1 MRPACPRAS
10 LRNQTPQNRAQ
21 EKAQAACAW
30 LAIMG
35 HTTERIL
42 LDVLRV
48 QARGICA
55 RLQRVGM
62 MRRVAVPMSS
72 VAVWAL
78 TAAGVRLAEIAL
90 QRRVTYL
97 SHPERL
103 TLSRLVHELAVQ
115 REAVA
120 RLPTDLPG
128 LRRLR
133 ADRELRSIRAAA
145 RPDLLVRHI
154 GPDGAEA
161 TGCIEVEIT
170 SKGDRELREKMRS
183 IVPLL
188 TPRSR
193 WLWLVT
199 ESKTTCERYARTWAV
214 VESDGDGYGLTRA
227 QLRSACLF
235 ELTGRA

>member
-1 MRPACPRAS
+1 M
-10 LRNQTPQNRAQ
+10 
-21 EKAQAACAW
+21 ACAW

-35 HTTERIL
+35 HTTEGIL
-42 LDVLRV
+42 LDMLRV

-55 RLQRVGM
+55 KLQRAGLL
-62 MRRVAVPMSS
+62 RRVAVPMSS

-90 QRRVTYL
+90 QRRVKYL

-120 RLPTDLPG
+120 RLPTDLSG

-154 GPDGAEA
+154 GPDGSE
-161 TGCIEVEIT
+161 TTVCIEVEIT
-170 SKGDRELREKMRS
+170 SKGDRELREKLRS
-183 IVPLL
+183 ILPLL
-188 TPRSR
+188 TATTR
-193 WLWLVT
+193 WFWLVT
-199 ESKTTCERYARTWAV
+199 ESKITCERYARTWAEV

-227 QLRSACLF
+227 QLRSACQF